1 MTDLWKFSETPLL
14 GGSLNEGSLNEGSSV
29 EEEEENKLT
38 GGMSVADFFC
48 QKQPDTDSKR
58 FTFFT
63 DLTVPFGL
71 VYLPPCNESSGYT
84 EKDDEDDEPKK
95 ECGSFDKLF
104 SMSSTTLGKKESNR
118 RTRKKI

>member
-14 GGSLNEGSLNEGSSV
+14 GGSVLAEGSPV
-29 EEEEENKLT
+29 EEEEEENTLR

-48 QKQPDTDSKR
+48 QKQPDTDSQR
-58 FTFFT
+58 FTVFT

-71 VYLPPCNESSGYT
+71 VYLPPCNESNGYA
-84 EKDDEDDEPKK
+84 EDDEDEDERKK

-104 SMSSTTLGKKESNR
+104 SLSSTTLGKKESNR
-118 RTRKKI
+118 RTRKKL

>member
-14 GGSLNEGSLNEGSSV
+14 GGSLNEGSQEQSSQ
-29 EEEEENKLT
+29 EEEEQIK

-48 QKQPDTDSKR
+48 QKQPDTDSQR
-58 FTFFT
+58 FTLFT

-71 VYLPPCNESSGYT
+71 VYLPPCNESNGYT
-84 EKDDEDDEPKK
+84 EDHEDEDEPKK

-104 SMSSTTLGKKESNR
+104 SLSSTTLGKKETNR
-118 RTRKKI
+118 RTRKKITA